1 MRRGVILALKW
12 SNVNLDEGWLRVVQ
26 SVEQIK
32 ASKRLKDVK
41 TTHGRRKISLPLMTV
56 NMLRQHKA
64 NQAKQLLRLGIRQS
78 DDTLTFTSLDGRLRN
93 PLHVSMTFREFMEKL
108 DLPRVTFHGLRHTH
122 ISHLL
127 EDGHPIKTVSSRA
140 GHATV
145 NITLDIYAHV
155 LPDSQEKLAAA
166 YGAEFEGVVKQ
177 VRNREQEI
185 CDQPVTNWQFITLKP
200 AERMVTPTGFES
212 GLEYT
217 R

>member
-108 DLPRVTFHGLRHTH
+108 DLPKVTFHGLRHTH
-122 ISHLL
+122 ISNLL

-145 NITLDIYAHV
+145 SITLDIYAHV

-166 YGAEFEGVVKQ
+166 YGAELEGMVKQ
-177 VRNREQEI
+177 AWNREQKI
-185 CDQPVTNWQFITLKP
+185 CDQSVTNWQFLPLRP
-200 AERMVTPTGFES
+200 AERMVTPTGFEPV
-212 GLEYT
+212 LPE
-217 R
+217 